1 MDACRRGV
9 QEVVTARTAEW
20 PLETQCTSLFK
31 IRMKICTQ
39 TAAGGQIPAQT
50 WVREMA
56 GKWVRNKE
64 FGHKGWVW
72 EPRTFTSTSFLF
84 LAGRRLRVTILFT
97 HPLLEGE

>member
-9 QEVVTARTAEW
+9 QGVVTARTEEW
-20 PLETQCTSLFK
+20 LLENQCTSL

-56 GKWVRNKE
+56 GKWVNNKE
-64 FGHKGWVW
+64 FGHIGWVW
-72 EPRTFTSTSFLF
+72 ERHAGDVIWKWAVVMDVSTR
-84 LAGRRLRVTILFT
+84 AHAVA
-97 HPLLEGE
+97 EEY

>member
-9 QEVVTARTAEW
+9 QGVVTARTAEW
-20 PLETQCTSLFK
+20 LLENQCTSLFK

-56 GKWVRNKE
+56 GKWVNNKE

-72 EPRTFTSTSFLF
+72 ERHAGDVIWKWGVVMGVSTR
-84 LAGRRLRVTILFT
+84 AHAVA
-97 HPLLEGE
+97 EEY

>member
-9 QEVVTARTAEW
+9 QGVVTARNAEW
-20 PLETQCTSLFK
+20 PLENWCTSLFK

-56 GKWVRNKE
+56 GKWVHNKE
-64 FGHKGWVW
+64 FKHKGWVCELARW
-72 EPRTFTSTSFLF
+72 DVIWKWGVVMGISTR
-84 LAGRRLRVTILFT
+84 AHAVA
-97 HPLLEGE
+97 EEY